1 MGHVTGALW
10 WTCTPIWEGC
20 NTEIRGQTGHKAQNF
35 FSPVARQP
43 ALTWQAV
50 CTQIV
55 ARGSKVTTQVWREYD
70 HPVLSYGTFS
80 CIQYYVP
87 VWPWPLT
94 YFPKNWVTWPGERV
108 ECMCLFGSLQTLLFL
123 KYSSINCRFS
133 GLVARQPAL
142 PWQPFCATL
151 VGVSSTWEPPSMKL
165 MWPPI
170 MELWHILPA

>member
-1 MGHVTGALW
+1 MYTNLRRLKYW
-10 WTCTPIWEGC
+10 
-20 NTEIRGQTGHKAQNF
+20 NTWSNRSQSPEF

-80 CIQYYVP
+80 CIQYDVP